1 MVSASLEALLDRISA
16 DSDSEYSKGRRFE
29 SIMRRA
35 LERNPNYRQR
45 FRTVRPYAEWARE
58 RGEVAQDSGIDLVAE
73 LRDSDRYAAIQC
85 KFYRVG
91 AALKLD
97 QIDRFLAAAGREV
110 FSEGYFIW
118 TGGEATA
125 LAKNRLAE
133 TNLACQIINRAEI
146 ASWDLNWDEVYERP
160 EGLRYGKPHQPQPHQ
175 EKAIAACLAGFAEH
189 DRGQLILPC
198 GTGKTAA
205 TLWLAERQVGLGG
218 RVLYLVPSL
227 ALVAQAMREWAQ
239 HGQKRHRYLAVCSD
253 VTVAREKEDDLD
265 FALAELAIPPTTEAA
280 RIGAELRRETAAALT
295 VVFSTYQSLER
306 IAAAQD
312 GGAPAFDLVICD
324 EAHRT
329 TGVEKGADEGRSP
342 FTLVHD
348 EARIRAQKRLYT
360 TATPRLYNPASKSR
374 AQRAQRELYS
384 MDDESVYGKEF
395 HRLNFGE
402 AIDANL
408 LADYHVSIL
417 CISREKMDRQLRALR
432 ESGTT
437 LDILMGESGVEGTLD
452 VDDVA
457 RIIGCWDALADPEGK
472 LRTRGIS
479 GAIGENPCTTAL
491 AFANTIRNSKN
502 FRAGWEAVIPEYAKL
517 QRRQLGAD
525 ESLLAAKVEHVDGT
539 DSSVKRRER
548 LRWLEEA
555 TGEHQYEGAAL
566 RAHILS
572 NARCLTEGV
581 DVPALD
587 AILFI
592 APRRSTVDIVQA
604 VGRVMRKARGK
615 DRGYIILPVVVTE
628 DQDPERALE
637 DSAFQMVWDVLSAL
651 RSHDDRLDAEASLD
665 LREKLKDRIKIW
677 PVNGKDAAA
686 EVEENDVLDEE
697 MARQLSL
704 QLADIEPGL
713 IYAKIVERVGDREYL
728 PKWSKRT
735 AEIHEDLCARLRKT
749 IIHTEAEATKRLAAE
764 ELERMQGLSSLTA
777 EELERMQGLSSL
789 TAEELERMQ
798 GLSSLTAEELERMR
812 SLSSVTAEDLERVQN
827 VPSSF
832 QAAIDELHET
842 IIRTEAEAT
851 KRLVAESLERVLSVP
866 SPFQGVIDELHET
879 IIRTEAEATKRLVAE
894 SIERLQSV
902 PSPFRT
908 LVEQLRDTINPT
920 LGEDESVELLAQ
932 HLITRP
938 VFVALSGPEAIRE
951 NHIARALDGCLAAL
965 SDSFQSPEELS
976 SFYRRILYLAE
987 ATPKQKQEAQLRLY
1001 EGFFRAAIPK
1011 QAQRLGVF
1019 YTPAPVVDY
1028 LLRSA
1033 DFALQEHFGV
1043 RLCDEGVDIIDP
1055 FAGTGTFLERLIANE
1070 ELMPQGALPHKFH
1083 NELHANEIL
1092 LLAYHMADFNITQA
1106 YRARGY
1112 EAVGFPG
1119 MVLFDTF
1126 YLHELHYR
1134 KKGQQPLPLG
1144 ISAENAARAQ
1154 RQNEMSFTVVF
1165 SNPPY
1170 RAGQKSGDDDNPNT
1184 VYHHLRQRIADTYA
1198 ARSGAINVKTLYDSY
1213 KLAIR
1218 WGTDR
1223 LGERGALC
1231 FITSAGYID
1240 GNADAGIRA
1249 CFRDEFAA
1257 VHVFNLRGA
1266 VLKGKAEGGNIFDIR
1281 QPVAL
1286 AVLIKDAEHEGP
1298 CQIHYYET
1306 DDFMTRGDKFDLL
1319 EELRHIGQTPYRPI
1333 VPNRHHQWL
1342 NQRDDAFDD
1351 FLPMGNPKTKAGKA
1365 ENAIFRLYAPGIVT
1379 NRDPWMYDF
1388 SRANLARKTQAMVE
1402 YYEAQLEKFSWGEIT
1417 YEEAIKPEPK
1427 RIKWTR
1433 GLRNDLRR
1441 KKMSPHSEEYIHVAN
1456 HRPFTFQNFYYD
1468 TFYAEAP
1475 GRVLQMYPLPVAL
1488 SPSSIVH
1495 RPSSIVAR
1503 PSRNTQPRQ
1512 PLNLV
1517 ICVNSPGAAEPD
1529 CFITGIIA
1537 DLHLI
1542 PAGTQCFSKYTYRPV
1557 PADELFGADR

>member
-1 MVSASLEALLDRISA
+1 MVSASLEALLDRISE

-45 FRTVRPYAEWARE
+45 FRAVRPYAEWARA

-85 KFYRVG
+85 KFYRVE

-118 TGGEATA
+118 TGGEATPP
-125 LAKNRLAE
+125 AKQRLAE
-133 TNLACQIINRAEI
+133 TNLSCQIINRAEI

-239 HGQKRHRYLAVCSD
+239 HGQLRHRYLAVCSD

-265 FALAELAIPPTTEAA
+265 FALAELAIPPTTAAA

-306 IAAAQD
+306 IAEAQD

-329 TGVEKGADEGRSP
+329 TGVEKGEDEGRSP

-348 EARIRAQKRLYT
+348 DDRIRAHKRLYT

-384 MDDESVYGKEF
+384 MDDESVYGPEF

-417 CISREKMDRQLRALR
+417 CISREKMDRQLQALR
-432 ESGTT
+432 EGGTT
-437 LDILMGESGVEGTLD
+437 LDILLGESGAEGTLD

-472 LRTRGIS
+472 LRTRGTS

-502 FRAGWEAVIPEYAKL
+502 FRAGWEAIIPAYAKL

-555 TGEHQYEGAAL
+555 TGEHEYEGAAL
-566 RAHILS
+566 RARILS

-615 DRGYIILPVVVTE
+615 ECGYIILPVVVTE
-628 DQDPERALE
+628 DQDPGRALE

-665 LREKLKDRIKIW
+665 LREKMKERITIW
-677 PVNGKDAAA
+677 GQDEEGAA
-686 EVEENDVLDEE
+686 EAEDALPVQ
-697 MARQLSL
+697 QLSL

-728 PKWSKRT
+728 PKWSERT
-735 AEIHEDLCARLRKT
+735 AEIYEDLCARLSKT
-749 IIHTEAEATKRLAAE
+749 IARAE
-764 ELERMQGLSSLTA
+764 EEAIEDAQG
-777 EELERMQGLSSL
+777 Q
-789 TAEELERMQ
+789 
-798 GLSSLTAEELERMR
+798 
-812 SLSSVTAEDLERVQN
+812 
-827 VPSSF
+827 
-832 QAAIDELHET
+832 
-842 IIRTEAEAT
+842 
-851 KRLVAESLERVLSVP
+851 
-866 SPFQGVIDELHET
+866 
-879 IIRTEAEATKRLVAE
+879 
-894 SIERLQSV
+894 
-902 PSPFRT
+902 PSPFRV
-908 LVEQLRDTINPT
+908 LIEQLRATINPT
-920 LGEDESVELLAQ
+920 LGAEQVIALLAQ

-938 VFVALSGPEAIRE
+938 VFAALSGAEAIRE
-951 NHIARALDGCLAAL
+951 NPIARALDDCIATFFSTLN
-965 SDSFQSPEELS
+965 QSPKELYP
-976 SFYRRILYLAE
+976 FYDRLGTYLAQ
-987 ATPKQKQEAQLRLY
+987 ATPQQKQEAQLRLY
-1001 EGFFRAAIPK
+1001 ENFFHAAMPK
-1011 QAQRLGVF
+1011 QAQRLGIF
-1019 YTPAPVVDY
+1019 YTPPPIVDY

-1043 RLCDEGVDIIDP
+1043 RLCDEGVHIIDP
-1055 FAGTGTFLERLIANE
+1055 FAGTGNFLERLIANE
-1070 ELMPQGALPHKFH
+1070 ELMPEGALPHKFH
-1083 NELHANEIL
+1083 NELWANEIL
-1092 LLAYHMADFNITQA
+1092 LLAYHIADFNITQA

-1112 EAVGFPG
+1112 EAAGFPG
-1119 MVLFDTF
+1119 VVWTDTF
-1126 YLHELHYR
+1126 QLHELHDR

-1144 ISAENAARAQ
+1144 ISAENTARAQ
-1154 RQNEMSFTVVF
+1154 RQNETPFTVVF

-1170 RAGQKSGDDDNPNT
+1170 RAWQRNAIDDNPN
-1184 VYHHLRQRIADTYA
+1184 VEYPRLRQRIRETYF
-1198 ARSGAINVKTLYDSY
+1198 ARSCATLKISLFDSY
-1213 KLAIR
+1213 KMSIR
-1218 WGTDR
+1218 WATDH

-1231 FITSAGYID
+1231 FITSASYID
-1240 GNADAGIRA
+1240 GNAESGVRA

-1257 VHVFNLRGA
+1257 AHVFNLRGA
-1266 VLKGKAEGGNIFDIR
+1266 ALKGKAEGGNIFDIR

-1306 DDFMTRGDKFDLL
+1306 ADFMTRGDKFDLL
-1319 EELRHIGQTPYRPI
+1319 EKLRHIGQTPYRPI
-1333 VPNRHHQWL
+1333 IPNKHHDWI
-1342 NQRDDAFDD
+1342 NQRDDSFDEHH
-1351 FLPMGNPKTKAGKA
+1351 PIGNKETKAGKA
-1365 ENAIFRLYAPGIVT
+1365 ENAILQLYSGGIKT
-1379 NRDPWMYDF
+1379 NRDPWVYNH
-1388 SRANLARKTQAMVE
+1388 SRSRLEEKIRLMVE
-1402 YYEAQLEKFSWGEIT
+1402 YYEEQLEKVQRGELE
-1417 YEEAIKPEPK
+1417 YEEAVVTNISK
-1427 RIKWTR
+1427 IKWEGSLRERFRR
-1433 GLRNDLRR
+1433 GKSSPYS
-1441 KKMSPHSEEYIHVAN
+1441 KKRTITSHY
-1456 HRPFTFQNFYYD
+1456 RPFVLMYLYYD
-1468 TFYAEAP
+1468 TLYFNSHYRIPA
-1475 GRVLQMYPLPVAL
+1475 MYPLPVARN
-1488 SPSSIVH
+1488 PSSIIH
-1495 RPSSIVAR
+1495 HPSSIIHH
-1503 PSRNTQPRQ
+1503 PSSRGLAETPGQDHPATQPSASADGAPTNPPPSSPTASWTSTPSPPEHKSSPATPTDPSAPSSSSALTDSSSLPPPQ
-1512 PLNLV
+1512 NFC
-1517 ICVNSPGAAEPD
+1517 ICVSGPGTDA
-1529 CFITGIIA
+1529 
-1537 DLHLI
+1537 
-1542 PAGTQCFSKYTYRPV
+1542 S
-1557 PADELFGADR
+1557 

>member
-1 MVSASLEALLDRISA
+1 MVSASLEALLDRISE
-16 DSDSEYSKGRRFE
+16 DSDSEYNKGRRFE

-45 FRTVRPYAEWARE
+45 FRAVRPYAEWARAH
-58 RGEVAQDSGIDLVAE
+58 GLPAQDSGIDLVAA

-160 EGLRYGKPHQPQPHQ
+160 EALRYGKPHQPQPHQ
-175 EKAIAACLAGFAEH
+175 EKAIAACQAGFAEH

-239 HGQKRHRYLAVCSD
+239 HGQLRHRYLAVCSD

-306 IAAAQD
+306 IAEAQD

-329 TGVEKGADEGRSP
+329 TGVEKGEDEGRSP

-348 EARIRAQKRLYT
+348 EARIRAHKRLYT

-384 MDDESVYGKEF
+384 MDDEGVYGPEF

-432 ESGTT
+432 EGGTT
-437 LDILMGESGVEGTLD
+437 LDILLGESGAEGRLD

-472 LRTRGIS
+472 LRTRGTS

-502 FRAGWEAVIPEYAKL
+502 FRAGWEAIIPEYAKL

-525 ESLLAAKVEHVDGT
+525 ESLLAAQVEHVDGT

-555 TGEHQYEGAAL
+555 TGEHEYEGAAL

-665 LREKLKDRIKIW
+665 LREKLKERIKIW
-677 PVNGKDAAA
+677 PVDDEGAAAA

-728 PKWSKRT
+728 PKWSERT
-735 AEIHEDLCARLRKT
+735 AEIYEDLCARLRKT
-749 IIHTEAEATKRLAAE
+749 IARAE
-764 ELERMQGLSSLTA
+764 EK
-777 EELERMQGLSSL
+777 
-789 TAEELERMQ
+789 
-798 GLSSLTAEELERMR
+798 
-812 SLSSVTAEDLERVQN
+812 
-827 VPSSF
+827 
-832 QAAIDELHET
+832 AIENAPD
-842 IIRTEAEAT
+842 R
-851 KRLVAESLERVLSVP
+851 
-866 SPFQGVIDELHET
+866 
-879 IIRTEAEATKRLVAE
+879 
-894 SIERLQSV
+894 

-908 LVEQLRDTINPT
+908 LIEKFRNTINPT
-920 LGEDESVELLAQ
+920 LGAEQVIGLLAQ

-938 VFVALSGPEAIRE
+938 VFVALSGAEAIRE
-951 NHIARALDGCLAAL
+951 NRIVRALDGCLADL
-965 SDSFQSPEELS
+965 LGTTQSPKELYP
-976 SFYRRILYLAE
+976 FYHRLSTYLAE
-987 ATPKQKQEAQLRLY
+987 ATPQQKQEAQLRLY
-1001 EGFFRAAIPK
+1001 ENFFHAAIPK
-1011 QAQRLGVF
+1011 QAQRYGVF

-1033 DFALQEHFGV
+1033 DVALQEHFGV

-1070 ELMPQGALPHKFH
+1070 ELMPQEALPHKFH
-1083 NELHANEIL
+1083 NELWANEIL

-1106 YRARGY
+1106 YRERGY

-1119 MVLFDTF
+1119 VVWTDTF
-1126 YLHELHYR
+1126 QLHELHYR

-1144 ISAENAARAQ
+1144 ISAENDARAQ
-1154 RQNEMSFTVVF
+1154 RQNETPFTVVF

-1170 RAGQKSGDDDNPNT
+1170 RAGQKDDSDDNPN
-1184 VYHHLRQRIADTYA
+1184 VEYPHLHQRIADTYA
-1198 ARSGAINVKTLYDSY
+1198 AHSSATLKRWLYDSY

-1218 WGTDR
+1218 WATDQ
-1223 LGERGALC
+1223 LGEQGVLC
-1231 FITSAGYID
+1231 FITSANYID
-1240 GNADAGIRA
+1240 SNVDAGIRA
-1249 CFRDEFAA
+1249 CIRDEFVEA
-1257 VHVFNLRGA
+1257 HVFNLRGA
-1266 VLKGKAEGGNIFDIR
+1266 IMKGKAEGGNIFNIR

-1286 AVLIKDAEHEGP
+1286 AVLIKDKSAKK
-1298 CQIHYYET
+1298 
-1306 DDFMTRGDKFDLL
+1306 RGGGWNARFTTILC
-1319 EELRHIGQTPYRPI
+1319 
-1333 VPNRHHQWL
+1333 
-1342 NQRDDAFDD
+1342 
-1351 FLPMGNPKTKAGKA
+1351 PM
-1365 ENAIFRLYAPGIVT
+1365 V
-1379 NRDPWMYDF
+1379 
-1388 SRANLARKTQAMVE
+1388 
-1402 YYEAQLEKFSWGEIT
+1402 
-1417 YEEAIKPEPK
+1417 
-1427 RIKWTR
+1427 
-1433 GLRNDLRR
+1433 
-1441 KKMSPHSEEYIHVAN
+1441 
-1456 HRPFTFQNFYYD
+1456 
-1468 TFYAEAP
+1468 
-1475 GRVLQMYPLPVAL
+1475 
-1488 SPSSIVH
+1488 
-1495 RPSSIVAR
+1495 
-1503 PSRNTQPRQ
+1503 
-1512 PLNLV
+1512 
-1517 ICVNSPGAAEPD
+1517 
-1529 CFITGIIA
+1529 
-1537 DLHLI
+1537 
-1542 PAGTQCFSKYTYRPV
+1542 
-1557 PADELFGADR
+1557 